1 MANVLPSAAPAS
13 DALSTMFDPVQQAYL
28 LEARQMQA
36 LSFAVHIP
44 LVCFGIA
51 FPAMVLR
58 AEWLWMR
65 TGDEVYRVLAMR
77 WTKVMVALFA
87 CGVVTGTILSFE
99 MGLLWPGFMGTFG
112 AVFGLGFALEGF
124 SFFVEAIF
132 IGIYVYGWN
141 RLSPR
146 AHFASGIPIVLA
158 GLTGSLFVLSVNS
171 WMNDPG
177 GFTLTDGQVSDVD
190 PIEALFGNGHLGFE
204 LVHMYL
210 AGFIVTGFLV
220 SSAYAVGRLRGRWG
234 RYERI
239 ALTIPLTVA
248 ALAAPVQV
256 LVGDW
261 AAREVA
267 KTQPTKLAALEGLGH
282 TERGAPL
289 HLLGWY
295 RDGEVKAG
303 IPVPKGLSL
312 LAFHDPDA
320 EVQGLDAVPA
330 ADRPPVNVVRIAFQ
344 LMVSIGTF
352 LAALGAWYLFVRTRR
367 RRTPAGVWF
376 YRLLVVAG
384 PASVVALIS
393 GWVTTEVGRQPW
405 VVYEVLR
412 TEEAVTAAQGIPV
425 GYVTL
430 AAFYAC
436 LIAAVG
442 WILRRLA
449 RAPMPAVAEPERA
462 LGEG

>member
-1 MANVLPSAAPAS
+1 MSA
-13 DALSTMFDPVQQAYL
+13 TFGPVEHAYL

-65 TGDEVYRVLAMR
+65 TGDEIYRVLAMR

-124 SFFVEAIF
+124 SFFVEAVF

-158 GLTGSLFVLSVNS
+158 GVTGSLFVLSVNS

-177 GFTLTDGQVSDVD
+177 GFELRDGRVTDVD
-190 PIEALFGNGHLGFE
+190 PVAALFGNSHIGYE

-210 AGFIVTGFLV
+210 AGLIVTGFLV
-220 SSAYAVGRLRGRWG
+220 AGAYAVGRLRGHWG

-248 ALAAPVQV
+248 ALAAPAQLV
-256 LVGDW
+256 VGDW

-267 KTQPTKLAALEGLGH
+267 KTQPTKLAALGAPDPF
-282 TERGAPL
+282 ERGAPL

-295 RDGEVKAG
+295 HEGEVKGG
-303 IPVPKGLSL
+303 IRIPNGLSL
-312 LAFHDPDA
+312 LAFHDADA

-330 ADRPPVNVVRIAFQ
+330 TDRPPVNVVRVAFQ
-344 LMVSIGTF
+344 LMVGIGTF
-352 LAALGAWYLFVRTRR
+352 LAALSVWYLLARTRR
-367 RRTPAGVWF
+367 RRLPSSTWF
-376 YRLLVVAG
+376 YRLLVLAG

-405 VVYEVLR
+405 VVYGVMR
-412 TEEAVTAAQGIPV
+412 TEEAVTAADGIPV
-425 GYVTL
+425 GYATM
-430 AAFYAC
+430 AAFFAC
-436 LIAAVG
+436 LIVAVA

-449 RAPMPAVAEPERA
+449 RAPMTADAEPEPEHRPVGA
-462 LGEG
+462 

>member
-1 MANVLPSAAPAS
+1 ML
-13 DALSTMFDPVQQAYL
+13 DPVSQDYL
-28 LEARQMQA
+28 LQARQMQA

-65 TGDEVYRVLAMR
+65 TGDEVYRVIAMR

-99 MGLLWPGFMGTFG
+99 MGLLWPNFMGTFG

-124 SFFVEAIF
+124 SFFLEAIF

-146 AHFASGIPIVLA
+146 AHFACGFPIVLA
-158 GLTGSLFVLSVNS
+158 GMTGSLFVLAVNA

-177 GFTLTDGQVSDVD
+177 GFTPRPDGTVTDVEPVK
-190 PIEALFGNGHLGFE
+190 ALFGNGHVGYE

-220 SSAYAVGRLRGRWG
+220 AGAYAVGRLRGRWG

-256 LVGDW
+256 IVGDW

-267 KTQPTKLAALEGLGH
+267 ETQPVKLAALEGLGR
-282 TERGAPL
+282 TERGAAL
-289 HLLGWY
+289 HLGGWY
-295 RDGEVKAG
+295 TDDGEVKGG
-303 IPVPKGLSL
+303 IALPKGLSL

-320 EVQGLDAVPA
+320 RVIGLDSVPE
-330 ADRPPVNVVRIAFQ
+330 ADRPPVNVVRISFQ
-344 LMVSIGTF
+344 VMVSIGTF
-352 LAALGAWYLFVRTRR
+352 LAALSAWYLFMRVRRKR
-367 RRTPAGVWF
+367 PPSSDWF

-384 PASVVALIS
+384 PLSLVALVA

-405 VVYEVLR
+405 VVYEVMR
-412 TEEAVTAAQGIPV
+412 TEQAVTAAEGIPL
-425 GYVTL
+425 GYATL
-430 AAFYAC
+430 ATFYAC
-436 LIAAVG
+436 LIAAVA

-449 RAPMPAVAEPERA
+449 RVPMPDSDPEPA
-462 LGEG
+462 AS

>member
-1 MANVLPSAAPAS
+1 ML
-13 DALSTMFDPVQQAYL
+13 DPVSQEYL

-99 MGLLWPGFMGTFG
+99 MGLLWPNFMGTFG

-124 SFFVEAIF
+124 SFFLEAIF

-141 RLSPR
+141 RMSPR
-146 AHFASGIPIVLA
+146 AHFACGFPIVLA
-158 GLTGSLFVLSVNS
+158 GMTGSLFVLAVNA
-171 WMNDPG
+171 WMNDPV
-177 GFTLTDGQVSDVD
+177 GFTLRPDGTVTD
-190 PIEALFGNGHLGFE
+190 IEPLKALFGNSHVGFE

-210 AGFIVTGFLV
+210 AGFMVCGFLV
-220 SSAYAVGRLRGRWG
+220 AGAYAVGRLRGRWG

-256 LVGDW
+256 VVGDW
-261 AAREVA
+261 VAREVA
-267 KTQPTKLAALEGLGH
+267 ESQPVKLAALEGVGH
-282 TERGAPL
+282 TERGAAL
-289 HLLGWY
+289 HLGGWY
-295 RDGEVKAG
+295 SERDGEVKGG
-303 IPVPKGLSL
+303 IALPKGLSL
-312 LAFHDPDA
+312 LAFHDPNA
-320 EVQGLDAVPA
+320 RVIGLDSVPA
-330 ADRPPVNVVRIAFQ
+330 SDRPPVNVVRVSFQ
-344 LMVSIGTF
+344 LMVAIGTF
-352 LAALGAWYLFVRTRR
+352 LAALSAWYLFARVRR
-367 RRTPAGVWF
+367 RRSPSGVWF
-376 YRLLVVAG
+376 YRALVVAG
-384 PASVVALIS
+384 PLSVVALLA

-405 VVYEVLR
+405 VVYEVMR
-412 TEEAVTAAQGIPV
+412 TTEAVTAAEGIPL
-425 GYVTL
+425 GYATL
-430 AAFYAC
+430 ATLYAC
-436 LIAAVG
+436 LVVAVW

-449 RAPMPAVAEPERA
+449 AMPMPDTYEPEQA
-462 LGEG
+462 VS

>member
-1 MANVLPSAAPAS
+1 
-13 DALSTMFDPVQQAYL
+13 MFDPVAQEYL

-141 RLSPR
+141 RMSPR
-146 AHFASGIPIVLA
+146 AHFASGIPIVIA
-158 GLTGSLFVLSVNS
+158 GLTGSLFVIAVNS

-177 GFTLTDGQVSDVD
+177 GFVLRDGVVANID
-190 PIEALFGNGHLGFE
+190 PVEALFGNSHLGYQ

-220 SSAYAVGRLRGRWG
+220 AAAYAVGRLRGRWG

-248 ALAAPVQV
+248 ALAAPVQI

-267 KTQPTKLAALEGLGH
+267 KTQPTKLAALEGVGH
-282 TERGAPL
+282 TERGAAL
-289 HLLGWY
+289 HLGGWY
-295 RDGEVKAG
+295 ADGKVRAG
-303 IPVPKGLSL
+303 IPIPKGLSL
-312 LAFHDPDA
+312 LAFHDLNA
-320 EVQGLDAVPA
+320 EVQGLDTVPE
-330 ADRPPVNVVRIAFQ
+330 ADRPPVNVVRISFQ

-352 LAALGAWYLFVRTRR
+352 LAALSAWYLFTRVRRKR
-367 RRTPAGVWF
+367 VPAGRWF

-384 PASVVALIS
+384 PASVVALIA

-405 VVYEVLR
+405 VVYEVMR
-412 TEEAVTAAQGIPV
+412 TTQAVTAAHGIPV
-425 GYVTL
+425 GYATL
-430 AAFYAC
+430 ATFYVA
-436 LIAAVG
+436 LIAAVA

-449 RAPMPAVAEPERA
+449 RAPMAAAAEPEHA
-462 LGEG
+462 LGDG

>member
-1 MANVLPSAAPAS
+1 
-13 DALSTMFDPVQQAYL
+13 MFDPVQQSYL

-51 FPAMVLR
+51 FPAMVMR

-141 RLSPR
+141 RMSPR
-146 AHFASGIPIVLA
+146 AHFISGIPIVVA
-158 GLTGSLFVLSVNS
+158 GLTGSLFVISVNA

-177 GFTLTDGQVSDVD
+177 GFTLTPDGTVTDID
-190 PIEALFGNGHLGFE
+190 PIEALFGNGHLAYQ
-204 LVHMYL
+204 LIHMYL
-210 AGFIVTGFLV
+210 AGFIVAGFLV
-220 SSAYAVGRLRGRWG
+220 AAAYAVGRLRGRWG

-248 ALAAPVQV
+248 ALAAPVQL

-267 KTQPTKLAALEGLGH
+267 KSQPTKLAALEGVGH

-295 RDGEVKAG
+295 SDGKVKAG
-303 IPVPKGLSL
+303 IPIPKGLSL
-312 LAFHDPDA
+312 LAFHDPNA
-320 EVQGLDAVPA
+320 EVQGLDAVA
-330 ADRPPVNVVRIAFQ
+330 AKDRPPVNVVRIAFQ
-344 LMVSIGTF
+344 LMVAIGTF
-352 LAALGAWYLFVRTRR
+352 LAALSAWYLYARTRR
-367 RRTPAGVWF
+367 KRVPSGVWF

-405 VVYEVLR
+405 VVYEVMR
-412 TEEAVTAAQGIPV
+412 TEAAVTAADGIAV
-425 GYVTL
+425 GYGTL
-430 AAFYAC
+430 AAFFAC
-436 LIAAVG
+436 LIAAVA

-449 RAPMPAVAEPERA
+449 RAPMKTYEEPERA

>member
-1 MANVLPSAAPAS
+1 LSAALDSA
-13 DALSTMFDPVQQAYL
+13 QQAYL

-58 AEWLWMR
+58 AEWLWLR
-65 TGDEVYRVLAMR
+65 TGDEIHRVLAMR
-77 WTKVMVALFA
+77 WTKVMAALFV

-99 MGLLWPGFMGTFG
+99 MGLLWPNFMGRFG

-124 SFFVEAIF
+124 SFFIEAIF

-141 RLSPR
+141 RMSPR
-146 AHFASGIPIVLA
+146 AHFASGIPIVVA
-158 GLTGSLFVLSVNS
+158 GMTGSLFVLSVNS
-171 WMNDPG
+171 WMNNPG
-177 GFTLTDGQVSDVD
+177 GFTLRDGRVTDVE
-190 PIEALFGNGHLGFE
+190 PLKALFGNAHLGFE

-220 SSAYAVGRLRGRWG
+220 AAAYAAGRLRGRWG

-248 ALAAPVQV
+248 ALAAPVQL

-267 KTQPTKLAALEGLGH
+267 RTQPTKLAAFEGLGE
-282 TERGAPL
+282 TQRGAPL

-295 RDGEVKAG
+295 RDGEVQDG
-303 IPVPKGLSL
+303 IPIPKGLST

-330 ADRPPVNVVRIAFQ
+330 DDRPPVNVVRVAFQ
-344 LMVSIGTF
+344 LMVGIGTF
-352 LAALGAWYLFVRTRR
+352 LAALSAWYLVVRVRR
-367 RRTPAGVWF
+367 RRVPSGRWF
-376 YRLLVVAG
+376 HRLLVLAG
-384 PASVVALIS
+384 PASVIALIS
-393 GWVTTEVGRQPW
+393 GWVATEVGRQPW
-405 VVYEVLR
+405 VVYHVMR
-412 TEEAVTAAQGIPV
+412 TDEAVTAADGIPV
-425 GYVTL
+425 GYATL

-436 LIAAVG
+436 LIVAVA

-449 RAPMPAVAEPERA
+449 RVPMAAAAEPERVV
-462 LGEG
+462 GGG

>member
-1 MANVLPSAAPAS
+1 MSAT
-13 DALSTMFDPVQQAYL
+13 LGPVEQAYL

-65 TGDEVYRVLAMR
+65 TGDELYRVLAMR

-99 MGLLWPGFMGTFG
+99 LGLLWPNFMGTFG

-124 SFFVEAIF
+124 SFFIEAIF
-132 IGIYVYGWN
+132 IGIYVYGWD

-146 AHFASGIPIVLA
+146 AHFACGIPIVVA
-158 GLTGSLFVLSVNS
+158 GMTGSLFVLAVNS

-177 GFTLTDGQVSDVD
+177 GFTMRDGVVTDID
-190 PIEALFGNGHLGFE
+190 PIEALFGNSHIAYE

-210 AGFIVTGFLV
+210 AGFIVAGFLV
-220 SSAYAVGRLRGRWG
+220 AAAYAVGRLRGRWG

-248 ALAAPVQV
+248 ALAAPAQL

-267 KTQPTKLAALEGLGH
+267 KTQPTKLAALEGVGH
-282 TERGAPL
+282 TERGAAL
-289 HLLGWY
+289 HLGGWFE
-295 RDGEVKAG
+295 DGEVKGG
-303 IPVPKGLSL
+303 IPIPKGLSL
-312 LAFHDPDA
+312 LAFHDPNA
-320 EVQGLDAVPA
+320 EVQGLDAVPE
-330 ADRPPVNVVRIAFQ
+330 ADRPPVNVVRISFQ

-352 LAALGAWYLFVRTRR
+352 LAALSAWYLFTRVRR
-367 RRTPAGVWF
+367 RRMPTSRWF
-376 YRLLVVAG
+376 YRLLVLAG

-405 VVYEVLR
+405 VVYEVMR
-412 TEEAVTAAQGIPV
+412 TTEAVTAAEGIPL
-425 GYVTL
+425 GYATL
-430 AAFYAC
+430 ATFYAC
-436 LIAAVG
+436 LIVAIA

-449 RAPMPAVAEPERA
+449 RAPLQDGAEPEPEHNA
-462 LGEG
+462 AAH

>member
-1 MANVLPSAAPAS
+1 
-13 DALSTMFDPVQQAYL
+13 MFDPVDQAYQ
-28 LEARQMQA
+28 LEARQLQA
-36 LSFAVHIP
+36 LSYVVHIP

-51 FPAMVLR
+51 FPAMVMR

-141 RLSPR
+141 RMSPR
-146 AHFASGIPIVLA
+146 AHFISGIPIVVA
-158 GLTGSLFVLSVNS
+158 GLTGSLFVISVNA

-177 GFTLTDGQVSDVD
+177 GFTLTPDGRVTDID
-190 PIEALFGNGHLGFE
+190 PIEALFGNGHLAYQ
-204 LVHMYL
+204 LIHMYL
-210 AGFIVTGFLV
+210 AGFIVCGFLV
-220 SSAYAVGRLRGRWG
+220 AAAYAVGRLRGRWG

-248 ALAAPVQV
+248 ALAAPVQI

-267 KTQPTKLAALEGLGH
+267 KSQPTKLAALEGVGH

-295 RDGEVKAG
+295 SDGKVKAG

-320 EVQGLDAVPA
+320 EVQGLDAVA
-330 ADRPPVNVVRIAFQ
+330 AQDRPPVNVVRIAFQ
-344 LMVSIGTF
+344 LMVAIGTF
-352 LAALGAWYLFVRTRR
+352 LAALSAWYLYARTRR
-367 RRTPAGVWF
+367 KRVPSGVWF

-384 PASVVALIS
+384 PLSVVALIA

-405 VVYEVLR
+405 VVYEVMR
-412 TEEAVTAAQGIPV
+412 TEAAVTAANGIPV
-425 GYVTL
+425 GYATL
-430 AAFYAC
+430 AAFFAC
-436 LIAAVG
+436 LIAAIA
-442 WILRRLA
+442 WILLRLA
-449 RAPMPAVAEPERA
+449 RAPMKPYDEPERA

>member
-1 MANVLPSAAPAS
+1 LSA
-13 DALSTMFDPVQQAYL
+13 TFDPVQQAYL

-65 TGDEVYRVLAMR
+65 TGDELYRVLAMR

-141 RLSPR
+141 RMSPR
-146 AHFASGIPIVLA
+146 AHFLSGIPIVLA

-171 WMNDPG
+171 WMNDPR
-177 GFTLTDGQVSDVD
+177 GFTLRGGHVTDVE
-190 PIEALFGNGHLGFE
+190 PFTALFRNGHLGFE

-220 SSAYAVGRLRGRWG
+220 AAAYAVGRLRGRWG

-248 ALAAPVQV
+248 ALAAPVQL

-267 KTQPTKLAALEGLGH
+267 KTQPTKLAALEGVGH
-282 TERGAPL
+282 TQRGAPL

-312 LAFHDPDA
+312 LAFHDPGA

-330 ADRPPVNVVRIAFQ
+330 ADRPPINVVRIAFQ

-352 LAALGAWYLFVRTRR
+352 LAALSAWYLFARTRR
-367 RRTPAGVWF
+367 KRVPSGRWF
-376 YRLLVVAG
+376 YRLLVLAG
-384 PASVVALIS
+384 PASVIALIS

-405 VVYEVLR
+405 IVYHVMR
-412 TEEAVTAAQGIPV
+412 TTEAVTAARGIPV
-425 GYVTL
+425 GYATL

-436 LIAAVG
+436 LIAAVA

-449 RAPMPAVAEPERA
+449 RVPQATAGEPERA
-462 LGEG
+462 LGGG

>member
-1 MANVLPSAAPAS
+1 
-13 DALSTMFDPVQQAYL
+13 MFDAVQQSYL

-58 AEWLWMR
+58 AEWLWLR

-141 RLSPR
+141 RMTPR
-146 AHFASGIPIVLA
+146 AHFISGIPVVVA
-158 GLTGSLFVLSVNS
+158 GLTGSLFVLAVNS

-177 GFTLTDGQVSDVD
+177 GFKLVDGKVTDVRPLQ
-190 PIEALFGNGHLGFE
+190 ALFGNGHLGFE

-220 SSAYAVGRLRGRWG
+220 AAAYAVGHLRGRWG

-248 ALAAPVQV
+248 ALAAPTQL

-267 KTQPTKLAALEGLGH
+267 KTQPTKLAALEGVGH
-282 TERGAPL
+282 TQRGAPL

-295 RDGEVKAG
+295 ADGEVKAG
-303 IPVPKGLSL
+303 IPIPKGLSL
-312 LAFHDPDA
+312 LAFHDPNA
-320 EVQGLDAVPA
+320 VVQGLDAVPE
-330 ADRPPVNVVRIAFQ
+330 ADRPPVNVTRIAFQ
-344 LMVSIGTF
+344 LMVAIGTF
-352 LAALGAWYLFVRTRR
+352 LAALSAWYLFTRLR
-367 RRTPAGVWF
+367 RKRVPSGRWF
-376 YRLLVVAG
+376 YRLLVLAG
-384 PASVVALIS
+384 PASVVALIG

-405 VVYEVLR
+405 VVYHVMR
-412 TEEAVTAAQGIPV
+412 TTDAVTAAKGIPV
-425 GYVTL
+425 GYATL

-436 LIAAVG
+436 LIVAVA

-449 RAPMPAVAEPERA
+449 RAPMATIAEPEPQPA
-462 LGEG
+462 PVTGGG

>member
-1 MANVLPSAAPAS
+1 MIAAFA
-13 DALSTMFDPVQQAYL
+13 PVEQAYL

-65 TGDEVYRVLAMR
+65 TGDDVYRVLAQR

-124 SFFVEAIF
+124 SFFIEAIF

-146 AHFASGIPIVLA
+146 AHLLCGIPIILS
-158 GLTGSLFVLSVNS
+158 GMTGSLFVLAVNS
-171 WMNDPG
+171 WMNDPT
-177 GFTLTDGQVSDVD
+177 GFKLVDGEVTDIDLVK
-190 PIEALFGNGHLGFE
+190 ALFGNSHVAFE
-204 LVHMYL
+204 FVHMYL

-220 SSAYAVGRLRGRWG
+220 AGAYAVGRLRGRWG

-239 ALTIPLTVA
+239 ALAIPLTIA

-256 LVGDW
+256 IVGDW
-261 AAREVA
+261 VAREVA
-267 KTQPTKLAALEGLGH
+267 ESQPTKLAALEGVGH
-282 TERGAPL
+282 AERGAAL
-289 HLLGWY
+289 HLGGWY
-295 RDGEVKAG
+295 QDGEIKFG
-303 IPVPKGLSL
+303 LPIPKGLSL
-312 LAFHDPDA
+312 LAFHDPNA
-320 EVQGLDAVPA
+320 EVQGLDAVPE

-352 LAALGAWYLFVRTRR
+352 LAALSVWYLFMRVRHRR
-367 RRTPAGVWF
+367 GPASPWF
-376 YRLLVVAG
+376 YRALVVAG
-384 PASVVALIS
+384 PLSVVALIS

-405 VVYEVLR
+405 VVYEVMR
-412 TEEAVTAAQGIPV
+412 TEEAVTAAAAVPV
-425 GYVTL
+425 GYATM

-436 LIAAVG
+436 LVVAVA

-449 RAPMPAVAEPERA
+449 RAPMEASAEPEPEHQPPAVAT
-462 LGEG
+462 

>member
-1 MANVLPSAAPAS
+1 MSA
-13 DALSTMFDPVQQAYL
+13 TFGPVEQAYL

-65 TGDEVYRVLAMR
+65 TGDEIYRVLAMR

-99 MGLLWPGFMGTFG
+99 MGLLWPNFMGTFG

-124 SFFVEAIF
+124 SFFIEAIF

-146 AHFASGIPIVLA
+146 AHFACGIPIVLA
-158 GLTGSLFVLSVNS
+158 GLTGSLFVLAVNS

-177 GFTLTDGQVSDVD
+177 GFELRDGVVTDID
-190 PIEALFGNGHLGFE
+190 PIAALFGNSHLAYE

-220 SSAYAVGRLRGRWG
+220 AAAYAVGRLRGRWG

-248 ALAAPVQV
+248 ALAAPAQV
-256 LVGDW
+256 VVGDW

-267 KTQPTKLAALEGLGH
+267 KSQPTKLAAMEGVGR
-282 TERGAPL
+282 TERGVPL
-289 HLLGWY
+289 HLGGWY
-295 RDGEVKAG
+295 QDGEVKGG
-303 IPVPKGLSL
+303 IPIPKGLSL
-312 LAFHDPDA
+312 LAFHDPNA
-320 EVQGLDAVPA
+320 EVEGLDAVSA
-330 ADRPPVNVVRIAFQ
+330 ADRPPVNVVRISFQ

-352 LAALGAWYLFVRTRR
+352 LAALSAWYLYTRVRKKRLPSGT
-367 RRTPAGVWF
+367 WF
-376 YRLLVVAG
+376 YRLVVLAG

-405 VVYEVLR
+405 VVYKVMR
-412 TEEAVTAAQGIPV
+412 TSEAVTAADGIPL
-425 GYVTL
+425 GYATL

-436 LIAAVG
+436 LIVAIA

-449 RAPMPAVAEPERA
+449 QAPMEAEAEPEPEHRSTA
-462 LGEG
+462 V

>member
-1 MANVLPSAAPAS
+1 ML
-13 DALSTMFDPVQQAYL
+13 DPVTQDYL

-65 TGDEVYRVLAMR
+65 TGEEVYRVIAMR

-124 SFFVEAIF
+124 SFFLEAIF

-141 RLSPR
+141 RMSPR
-146 AHFASGIPIVLA
+146 AHFASGFPIVLA
-158 GLTGSLFVLSVNS
+158 GMTGSLFVLAVNS

-177 GFTLTDGQVSDVD
+177 GFTLRPDGTVTDVEPVK
-190 PIEALFGNGHLGFE
+190 ALFGNGHIGYE

-220 SSAYAVGRLRGRWG
+220 AGAYAVGRLRGRWG

-256 LVGDW
+256 IVGDW

-267 KTQPTKLAALEGLGH
+267 KTQPVKLAALEGLGH
-282 TERGAPL
+282 TERGAAL
-289 HLLGWY
+289 HLGGWY
-295 RDGEVKAG
+295 DDGEVKGG
-303 IPVPKGLSL
+303 IAVPKGLSL
-312 LAFHDPDA
+312 LAFHDPDSR
-320 EVQGLDAVPA
+320 VIGLDSVPA
-330 ADRPPVNVVRIAFQ
+330 SDRPPVNVVRISFQ

-352 LAALGAWYLFVRTRR
+352 LAALSASYLFTRVRRKR
-367 RRTPAGVWF
+367 VPAQAWF
-376 YRLLVVAG
+376 YRLLVLAG
-384 PASVVALIS
+384 PLALVALIA

-405 VVYEVLR
+405 VVYDVMR
-412 TEEAVTAAQGIPV
+412 TTEAVTAAHGIPL
-425 GYVTL
+425 GYATL
-430 AAFYAC
+430 ATFYAC
-436 LIAAVG
+436 LIVAVA

-449 RAPMPAVAEPERA
+449 QAPMPSTHPEQAVS
-462 LGEG
+462 

>member
-1 MANVLPSAAPAS
+1 ML
-13 DALSTMFDPVQQAYL
+13 DPVSQEYL

-65 TGDEVYRVLAMR
+65 TGDEVYRTIAMR

-99 MGLLWPGFMGTFG
+99 MGLLWPNFMGTFG

-124 SFFVEAIF
+124 SFFLEAIF

-141 RLSPR
+141 RMSPR
-146 AHFASGIPIVLA
+146 AHFACGFPIVLA
-158 GLTGSLFVLSVNS
+158 GMTGSLFVLAVNA

-177 GFTLTDGQVSDVD
+177 GFTLRPDGTVTD
-190 PIEALFGNGHLGFE
+190 IEPLKALFGNGHVGYE

-220 SSAYAVGRLRGRWG
+220 AGAYAVGRLRGRWG

-256 LVGDW
+256 IVGDW

-267 KTQPTKLAALEGLGH
+267 KTQPVKLAALEGLGH
-282 TERGAPL
+282 TERGAAL
-289 HLLGWY
+289 HLGGWY
-295 RDGEVKAG
+295 VDGEVKGG
-303 IPVPKGLSL
+303 IAVPKGLSL
-312 LAFHDPDA
+312 LAFHDPNA
-320 EVQGLDAVPA
+320 RVVGLDSVPA
-330 ADRPPVNVVRIAFQ
+330 GDRPPVNVVRISFQ

-352 LAALGAWYLFVRTRR
+352 LAALSAFYLYMRVRRKR
-367 RRTPAGVWF
+367 LPAGAWF
-376 YRLLVVAG
+376 YRALVVAG
-384 PASVVALIS
+384 PLSVVALIA

-405 VVYEVLR
+405 VVYEVMR
-412 TEEAVTAAQGIPV
+412 TTEAVTAADGIPL
-425 GYVTL
+425 GYATL

-436 LIAAVG
+436 LVVAVA

-449 RAPMPAVAEPERA
+449 RVPMPATESEEVA
-462 LGEG
+462 

>member
-1 MANVLPSAAPAS
+1 
-13 DALSTMFDPVQQAYL
+13 MFDPVQQAYL

-141 RLSPR
+141 RMSPR

-177 GFTLTDGQVSDVD
+177 GFTLTDGRVSDVD
-190 PIEALFGNGHLGFE
+190 PIEALFGNGHLGYE

-220 SSAYAVGRLRGRWG
+220 AGAYAVGRLRGRWG

-267 KTQPTKLAALEGLGH
+267 RTQPTKLAALEGLGH

-295 RDGEVKAG
+295 RDGEVRAG

-320 EVQGLDAVPA
+320 EVQGLDAVAP

-352 LAALGAWYLFVRTRR
+352 LAALSAWYLFVRTRR
-367 RRTPAGVWF
+367 RRAPSGAWF

-384 PASVVALIS
+384 PASVIALIS

-405 VVYEVLR
+405 VVYEVMR

-436 LIAAVG
+436 LIAAVA

-449 RAPMPAVAEPERA
+449 RAPMQTVAEPERV